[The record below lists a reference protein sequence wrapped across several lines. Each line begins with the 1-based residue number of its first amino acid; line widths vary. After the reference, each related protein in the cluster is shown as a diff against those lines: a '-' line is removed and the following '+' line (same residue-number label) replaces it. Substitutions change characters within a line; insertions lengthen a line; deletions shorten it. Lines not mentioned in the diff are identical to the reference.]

1 MYSPPTGGPVV
12 ASKDYEGLTLRD
24 YFATAVLQGWMA
36 NDATPNDPPSKIAME
51 AYAMADEMLKARN
64 KKNDHT
70 N

>member
-1 MYSPPTGGPVV
+1 MYAPPTGGPVFSV
-12 ASKDYEGLTLRD
+12 KLYEGLTLRD

-64 KKNDHT
+64 KPK
-70 N
+70 